1 MLFRSMLG
9 KVTEVALFTE
19 RIEVKKTDVSDEEL
33 EQRIREKLGKY
44 MGIADVVDKEVI
56 DVDPL
61 ELPAPEGEKE

>member
-1 MLFRSMLG
+1 M
-9 KVTEVALFTE
+9 ALFTE

-44 MGIADVVDKEVI
+44 MGIADVVDKEVV

-61 ELPAPEGEKE
+61 ELPTPEEPEGEKE